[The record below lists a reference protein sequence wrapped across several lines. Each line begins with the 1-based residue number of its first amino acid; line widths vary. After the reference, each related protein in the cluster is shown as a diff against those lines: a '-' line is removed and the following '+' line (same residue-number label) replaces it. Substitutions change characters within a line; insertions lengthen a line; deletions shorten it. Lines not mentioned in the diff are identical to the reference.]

1 MAEEKNDATAT
12 EVHPTALVADGVVL
26 GEGTVIGPGAVLESA
41 VEIGRNCR
49 VSAYAII
56 RSGTVL
62 GDRVE
67 VDSFS
72 VIGGL
77 PQDLHFD
84 RDMRS
89 GVRVGEGTVFRES
102 VTVSRST
109 RENGM
114 TEIGRDC
121 FFMACSHVAHDCR
134 VGDQAVLA
142 NGVLLAGHVSLGAYS
157 FLGGGTGVHQFGRI
171 GESVMVS
178 GNASISMDIPPYLM
192 AAERNESIGVNL
204 IGLRRR
210 GFSRDVL
217 RELKAVYRDVYGGR
231 NLVTRAAEVLESG
244 RYRTEEAKNFLSFF
258 KDGKRGFVR
267 SRRAVA
273 ATTPNE

>member
-1 MAEEKNDATAT
+1 MTEGSRDAIAT
-12 EVHPTALVADGVVL
+12 EIHPMALVADGVAV
-26 GEGTVIGPGAVLESA
+26 GEGTVIGPGAL
-41 VEIGRNCR
+41 VEDDVRIGRNCR
-49 VSAYAII
+49 ISAYAII
-56 RSGTVL
+56 RSGSVL

-84 RDMRS
+84 RGLRS

-134 VGDQAVLA
+134 VGDHAVLA
-142 NGVLLAGHVSLGAYS
+142 NGVLLAGHVSLGGHS
-157 FLGGGTGVHQFGRI
+157 FLGGGTGVHQFCRI

-192 AAERNESIGVNL
+192 AAERNESIGINL

-210 GFSRDVL
+210 GFPREVM
-217 RELKAVYRDVYGGR
+217 RELKSAYREVYSGR
-231 NLVTRAAEVLESG
+231 NLVTRAAEILESG
-244 RYRTEEAKNFLSFF
+244 RYQTEETKGFLHFF
-258 KDGKRGFVR
+258 MGGKRGFVR
-267 SRRAVA
+267 SRRTV
-273 ATTPNE
+273 TPNTPNE